1 MENQI
6 TDFFYP
12 AGRGWKID
20 LPHILRMHGKWIAK
34 IMANIPCPTNTRLGI
49 V

>member
-12 AGRGWKID
+12 QDVVEKID

-34 IMANIPCPTNTRLGI
+34 NNGKYFRALLTR